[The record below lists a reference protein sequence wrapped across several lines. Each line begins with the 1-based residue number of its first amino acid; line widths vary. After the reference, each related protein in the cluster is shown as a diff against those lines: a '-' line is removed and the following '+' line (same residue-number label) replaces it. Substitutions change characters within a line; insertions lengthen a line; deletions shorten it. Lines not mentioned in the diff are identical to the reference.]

1 MSGKSSRAEPVT
13 IHPVGN
19 IFDGRSGYRLRA
31 LTSEQRARHAS
42 DSTIKREWEELA
54 IQWHSIA
61 NVAAQLADM
70 TPLINIA

>member
-1 MSGKSSRAEPVT
+1 MVDSSA
-13 IHPVGN
+13 
-19 IFDGRSGYRLRA
+19 GYRLRA

-42 DSTIKREWEELA
+42 DSTIKREWEVLA